1 MGRSQ
6 PIKQVPDSPGSET
19 SSGIV
24 RTSSGHFRAFPGI
37 FGYEMIIAYRIVRRR
52 IACDRACRVRYRPS
66 PDRMP
71 LGPSR
76 REWPVAGHGVAKGR
90 RVRDDPSPDR
100 VPSGASR
107 AVWPVARS
115 RAVGSVAGS
124 RLVMCRRVRRRIA
137 CRMARRRIA
146 SRHVSAHPSDRTS
159 LPCSWSGEPNARHL
173 PIPGPTWP
181 VADAATGGL
190 RTFIL
195 LHRRGD
201 L

>member
-1 MGRSQ
+1 MGAVACRQPYRSTQ
-6 PIKQVPDSPGSET
+6 TPAAPLTLVVGPLATHKQVPDSPGSET
-19 SSGIV
+19 SSSIV

-124 RLVMCRRVRRRIA
+124 RAVWPVAGSRLV
-137 CRMARRRIA
+137 
-146 SRHVSAHPSDRTS
+146 TS
-159 LPCSWSGEPNARHL
+159 LPTPATARLCHH
-173 PIPGPTWP
+173 GQASRTP
-181 VADAATGGL
+181 VVGHAPAQQRL
-190 RTFIL
+190 
-195 LHRRGD
+195 
-201 L
+201 